1 MLAVWQQQHIQML
14 RTMLPL
20 EVCLVCV
27 CLVLG
32 LIFRQVPKV
41 PYTVLLLLGGF
52 LFDLIIKLMITA
64 GMTGPEFYAIMGD
77 LDPHVILFVFL
88 PALIFESAFYRICMF
103 FETAVKRFGNG
114 CAWCVNGNCFDITV
128 SQYIMYGPNGACL
141 ASQCDKQTVPWSIE
155 MSLLMGAI
163 LSATDPVPLWAY

>member
-1 MLAVWQQQHIQML
+1 MLAVCTQKCSAPCCRCGSMFG
-14 RTMLPL
+14 
-20 EVCLVCV
+20 CV

-64 GMTGPEFYAIMGD
+64 GMTEPEFYAIMGD

-88 PALIFESAFYRICMF
+88 PALI
-103 FETAVKRFGNG
+103 T
-114 CAWCVNGNCFDITV
+114 
-128 SQYIMYGPNGACL
+128 
-141 ASQCDKQTVPWSIE
+141 
-155 MSLLMGAI
+155 
-163 LSATDPVPLWAY
+163 

>member
-1 MLAVWQQQHIQML
+1 MKYGRNASYASCLAAPAHTNAPHHVAVA
-14 RTMLPL
+14 

-64 GMTGPEFYAIMGD
+64 GMTEPEFYAIMGN

-88 PALIFESAFYRICMF
+88 PALIFGSAFYTNMHVFLKQCQMF
-103 FETAVKRFGNG
+103 
-114 CAWCVNGNCFDITV
+114 W
-128 SQYIMYGPNGACL
+128 
-141 ASQCDKQTVPWSIE
+141 
-155 MSLLMGAI
+155 
-163 LSATDPVPLWAY
+163 